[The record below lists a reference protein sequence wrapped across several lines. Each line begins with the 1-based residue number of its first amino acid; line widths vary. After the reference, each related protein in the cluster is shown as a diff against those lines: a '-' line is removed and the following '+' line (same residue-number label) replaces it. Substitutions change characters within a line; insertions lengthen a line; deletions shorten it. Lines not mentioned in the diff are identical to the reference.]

1 MALADDRPV
10 ATERPLGDVRMAATR
25 AVRGAGF
32 RYILA
37 YNSDEGNGLLGAAMV
52 GTRRSGAWRR
62 RPRLARSVLFR
73 IE

>member
-1 MALADDRPV
+1 
-10 ATERPLGDVRMAATR
+10 MAAAR

-37 YNSDEGNGLLGAAMV
+37 YNSDEGNGLLGAAMM
-52 GTRRSGAWRR
+52 GHEAEWGLEKTAEIGPA
-62 RPRLARSVLFR
+62 VLFR